1 MAAQTV
7 TEFAQSS
14 GWTLDVVDGP
24 ELTTDSHG
32 WQHYASTLELS
43 RPTSDGV
50 RSFRFPWG
58 AGTGVG
64 PDAPT
69 LAVALDAVLSD
80 ITAGALDFPDF
91 ADEFGVT
98 DVRSGYATWQ
108 ACQRIRESFV
118 EFVAGDYDVDA
129 LSELERDV

>member
-7 TEFAQSS
+7 TEFAESC

-32 WQHYASTLELS
+32 WEHYASTLELS
-43 RPTSDGV
+43 RPTPDGV
-50 RSFRFPWG
+50 RTLRVPWH
-58 AGTGVG
+58 AGTGAG
-64 PDAPT
+64 PDAPS
-69 LAVALDAVLSD
+69 LAVLLDAVISD
-80 ITAGALDFPDF
+80 AATGALDFPDF
-91 ADEFGVT
+91 VDEYGVT

-108 ACQRIRESFV
+108 ACQRARESFV